1 MQRIL
6 ICTGVLGGGSAL
18 VFAAAAVTSVLIPPS
33 LIVPQSQGFMTRQAM
48 PASIP
53 FGAALT
59 QDQVRALTTDQAVGA
74 DVFVELPAREETR

>member
-18 VFAAAAVTSVLIPPS
+18 VFAAAAVTSLLIPPS
-33 LIVPQSQGFMTRQAM
+33 RIVPQGQVFMTERAM

-53 FGAALT
+53 FSQTLT
-59 QDQVRALTTDQAVGA
+59 LDQARALTTDQAVGA
-74 DVFVELPAREETR
+74 DIVVELPAPEEAR